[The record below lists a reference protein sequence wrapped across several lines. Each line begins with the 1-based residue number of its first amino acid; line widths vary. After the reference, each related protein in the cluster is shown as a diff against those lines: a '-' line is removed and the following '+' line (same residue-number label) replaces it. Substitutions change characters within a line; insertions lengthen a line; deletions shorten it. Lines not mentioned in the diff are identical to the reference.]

1 MSSFLVK
8 IGLPLLFISLIGQL
22 CFGFRDR
29 ENKKLSAPATAYIA
43 EVLNLL
49 EERSVYK
56 NHINWQTF
64 RDDVFLFAANSRTI
78 QDCYPTVKYAIAKL
92 GDNHTYFSSKS
103 EQEGEGEPETKPL
116 PETKDEAV
124 PEDIAY
130 IRIPFCIG
138 DETQTAQYI
147 QSISAK
153 IAAQNKKNVKGW
165 IVDLNNNFGGNM
177 WPMMAAL
184 GALLE
189 PGVQGYFTDADNTL
203 AKWHYDEGKVY
214 LNDTLLAENPDHTT
228 VLRKNKIAVLINNQ
242 TASSGEAIAVL
253 FKGYPEARFFG
264 TATFGVSTGCESFT
278 LSDGSRINLATSIF
292 TDKNKNRYGG
302 QILPD
307 VNASDQEA
315 LQQAIKWIYK

>member
-8 IGLPLLFISLIGQL
+8 TGLALLCLPVIGQL
-22 CFGFRDR
+22 CFGFSDRD
-29 ENKKLSAPATAYIA
+29 NKKLSAPAAAYIA

-56 NHINWQTF
+56 NHINWQPF
-64 RDDVFLFAANSRTI
+64 KEDVFLFAANSHTI
-78 QDCYPTVKYAIAKL
+78 QECYPAIKYAIAQL

-103 EQEGEGEPETKPL
+103 DQEGEPETKPL
-116 PETKDEAV
+116 PEPKDEAV
-124 PEDIAY
+124 PQDIAY

-138 DETQTAQYI
+138 DETRTAQYI
-147 QSISAK
+147 QSIAAK
-153 IAAQNKKNVKGW
+153 ITAQNKKNVKGW

-189 PGVQGYFTDADNTL
+189 PGIQGYFTDADNVL
-203 AKWHYDEGKVY
+203 SEWRYEKGKVY
-214 LNDTLLAENPDHTT
+214 LNDTLLAENPDHTA
-228 VLRKNKIAVLINNQ
+228 VLKKNKIAVLINNQ

-253 FKGYPEARFFG
+253 FKGYPQSRFFG
-264 TATFGVSTGCESFT
+264 TPTFGVSTGCESFT

-292 TDKNKNRYGG
+292 MDKNKNKYGG
-302 QILPD
+302 KILPD
-307 VNASDQEA
+307 MNASDQEA
-315 LQQAIKWIYK
+315 LQQAIAWIYN